1 MEKYDVI
8 IIGGGPAGVSASIYT
23 ARALLKTLVIEKT
36 AVGGQIVLSDVIEN
50 YPGFP
55 EPMNPTDL
63 LNDMQ
68 KQAEKFGVT
77 FEFDEVKEI
86 IKQDDEFIV
95 KTDWDEYSAK
105 GIIIAVGSS
114 PKKTGVPG
122 EEKFIGKGVAFCA
135 TCDAPFYKDKD
146 IAIIGAGNSGIQEG
160 LFALNFVKS
169 IKYIEFLPKIN
180 AEKILQERI
189 KEKKNVE
196 FYLNTQLLEIVGDNK
211 IEGIKI
217 KNRESGEEK
226 FLKVDGVFLFVGNAP
241 NTGFLKDFIELDERG
256 YIIADY
262 KKKTSV
268 DGVFAAGDAV
278 KNEYSQVV
286 ISAGSGVTAAMSLIS
301 YLENKN

>member
-8 IIGGGPAGVSASIYT
+8 IIGGGPAGVAASIYT
-23 ARALLKTLVIEKT
+23 ARGLLKTLVIEKT

-50 YPGFP
+50 YPGFTKP
-55 EPMNPTDL
+55 LNPTDL

-68 KQAEKFGVT
+68 KQAENFGVK

-86 IKQDDEFIV
+86 IKKDDGFLI
-95 KTDWDEYSAK
+95 KTDWDEYEAR

-114 PKKTGVPG
+114 AKRTGVPG

-135 TCDAPFYKDKD
+135 TCDAPFFKDKD

-160 LFALNFVKS
+160 LFALNFVRS

-189 KEKKNVE
+189 KEKDNVE
-196 FYLNTQLLEIVGDNK
+196 FFLNTQLMEIVGDNK
-211 IEGIKI
+211 IEGIRI

-226 FLKVDGVFLFVGNAP
+226 FIKVDGVFLFVGNAP
-241 NTGFLKDFIELDERG
+241 NTNFLKGFIELDERG
-256 YIIADY
+256 YIITDY
-262 KKKTSV
+262 TKKTSV
-268 DGVFAAGDAV
+268 EGVYAAGDSV

-286 ISAGSGVTAAMSLIS
+286 IAAGSGVTAAMSLIS
-301 YLENKN
+301 YLENKK

>member
-8 IIGGGPAGVSASIYT
+8 IIGGGPAGVAASIYT
-23 ARALLKTLVIEKT
+23 ARGLLKTLVIEKT

-55 EPMNPTDL
+55 KPLNPTDL

-68 KQAEKFGVT
+68 KQAENFGVK

-86 IKQDDEFIV
+86 IKKDDGFTV
-95 KTDWDEYSAK
+95 KTDWDEYEAK
-105 GIIIAVGSS
+105 GIILAVGSS
-114 PKKTGVPG
+114 AKKTGVPG

-135 TCDAPFYKDKD
+135 TCDAPFFKDRD

-189 KEKKNVE
+189 KEKDNVE
-196 FYLNTQLLEIVGDNK
+196 FFLNTRLMEVIGDNK
-211 IEGIKI
+211 IEGIRI
-217 KNRESGEEK
+217 KSRESGEEK
-226 FLKVDGVFLFVGNAP
+226 FIKVDGVFLFVGNAP
-241 NTGFLKDFIELDERG
+241 NTNFLKGFIELDERG
-256 YIIADY
+256 YIIADHT
-262 KKKTSV
+262 KKTSIE
-268 DGVFAAGDAV
+268 GVFAAGDAV

-301 YLENKN
+301 YLENKK

>member
-8 IIGGGPAGVSASIYT
+8 IIGGGPAGVAASIYT
-23 ARALLKTLVIEKT
+23 ARGLLKTLVIEKT

-55 EPMNPTDL
+55 KPLNPTDL

-68 KQAEKFGVT
+68 KQAENFGVK

-86 IKQDDEFIV
+86 IKKDDGFTV
-95 KTDWDEYSAK
+95 KTDWDEYEAK
-105 GIIIAVGSS
+105 GIILAVGSS
-114 PKKTGVPG
+114 AKKTGVQG

-135 TCDAPFYKDKD
+135 TCDAPFFKDRD

-189 KEKKNVE
+189 KEKDNVE
-196 FYLNTQLLEIVGDNK
+196 FFLNTRLMEVIGDNK
-211 IEGIKI
+211 IEGIRI
-217 KNRESGEEK
+217 KSRESGEEK
-226 FLKVDGVFLFVGNAP
+226 FIKVDGVFLFVGNAP
-241 NTGFLKDFIELDERG
+241 NTNFLKGFIELDERG
-256 YIIADY
+256 YIIADHT
-262 KKKTSV
+262 KKTSV
-268 DGVFAAGDAV
+268 EGVFAAGDAV

-301 YLENKN
+301 YLENKK

>member
-1 MEKYDVI
+1 MEEYDVI
-8 IIGGGPAGVSASIYT
+8 IVGGGPAGVSASIYT
-23 ARALLKTLVIEKT
+23 SRALLKTLVIEKT

-55 EPMNPTDL
+55 NPVNPTDL

-68 KQAEKFGVT
+68 KQAERFGVK

-86 IKQDDEFIV
+86 RKNGDNFIV
-95 KTDWDEYSAK
+95 KTDWDEFSAR
-105 GIIIAVGSS
+105 GIILAVGSS
-114 PKKTGVPG
+114 AKKTGVPG
-122 EEKFIGKGVAFCA
+122 EEKFIGKGIAFCA

-169 IKYIEFLPKIN
+169 IKYIEYMPKIN

-189 KEKKNVE
+189 KEKDNVK
-196 FYLNTQLLEIVGDNK
+196 FYLNTQLMEVLGKDK

-217 KNRESGEEK
+217 KNRDSGKEE
-226 FLKVDGVFLFVGNAP
+226 FLKVDGVFLYVGNAP
-241 NTGFLKDFIELDERG
+241 NTGFLKDFIKLDDRG
-256 YIIADY
+256 YIITDH

-268 DGVFAAGDAV
+268 DGVYAAGDSV

-301 YLENKN
+301 FLENKK